1 MTAHQTTE
9 RYDAMK
15 EYIAVAQIGEVP
27 PGGMKWIALDGQ
39 RVVLANVDGTVYA
52 LKDMCGHQ
60 RAPLSRGRLEDYVV
74 ECPKHFARF
83 DVRNGKYLGGPPSAD
98 VPVFDVRVVGEIVF
112 VRAPEGDT
120 DER

>member
-1 MTAHQTTE
+1 MMAHQTAE

-15 EYIAVAQIGEVP
+15 EYIAVAQISEVP
-27 PGGMKWIALDGQ
+27 PGRMKWVALDGQ

-60 RAPLSRGRLEDYVV
+60 RVPLSRGRLEGHIV

-98 VPVFDVRVVGEIVF
+98 VPVFDVRVIGETVF
-112 VRAPEGDT
+112 VRAPDT
-120 DER
+120 D